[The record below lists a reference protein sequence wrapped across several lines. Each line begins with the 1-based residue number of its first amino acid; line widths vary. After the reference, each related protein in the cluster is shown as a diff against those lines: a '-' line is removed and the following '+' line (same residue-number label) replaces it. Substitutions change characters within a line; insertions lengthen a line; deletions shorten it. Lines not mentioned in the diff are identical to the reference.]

1 MMEQP
6 APVQQGAA
14 PDYAPGMRVIV
25 RGMEWLVQK
34 VETNT
39 LGNPTLYCRGVS
51 SLVRDR
57 EAVFLADV

>member
-39 LGNPTLYCRGVS
+39 LGNPTL
-51 SLVRDR
+51 
-57 EAVFLADV
+57 